1 MTRDA
6 ILRPYNPGVPD
17 PAVLDIDGPDYY
29 AAGWAASLDP
39 IPAPGHRE
47 GCRFAHLGV
56 DIAYCPCQ
64 PPTTHPQAAPDRP
77 RPHHTHARRQPVI
90 ENTSTPESREA
101 FGLAAIAVAMSGQST
116 DSLVEAQEKRGQ
128 QQLIHSD
135 RLPTVMHDP
144 REAFESVGFT
154 FGEPDPRDRLFA
166 PATLPD
172 RWKREGSDHAM
183 WSYILD
189 QLGRR
194 RVSMFY
200 KAAFYDRDAFM
211 SLNTVYGYVAQQ
223 MRNGEPIITDDTWAT
238 PAAVVEAA
246 RKGIDRASEEIDTWT
261 HIGNAKYV
269 AEYTAQRDAWAAIAA
284 AHDNA

>member
-1 MTRDA
+1 
-6 ILRPYNPGVPD
+6 
-17 PAVLDIDGPDYY
+17 
-29 AAGWAASLDP
+29 
-39 IPAPGHRE
+39 
-47 GCRFAHLGV
+47 
-56 DIAYCPCQ
+56 
-64 PPTTHPQAAPDRP
+64 
-77 RPHHTHARRQPVI
+77 VI

-144 REAFESVGFT
+144 REAFEAVGFT